1 MNITKLALKRP
12 VSAIIIVAALV
23 VFGAMAILRS
33 PLELTPDIELPML
46 ITLTTY
52 PGASPEDVEEL
63 VSKKVED
70 AVSTISGV
78 KNIQSRS
85 MENMSMVILEMEYGT
100 NMDVAHMDLQEKVNM
115 YRNTLPDDALDPMII
130 EMDVNAMPSIILS
143 ASATGDINLK
153 NFIDDEITPE
163 FEKLAGVA
171 SVQIYGGNDKYVS
184 VRLMD
189 DRLRQYGL
197 TMDSIISAVSNADFS
212 IPGGDA
218 DMGSQN
224 LAVRTGVSYD
234 SAESLRNISITLSS
248 GKVIHLSDVALV
260 SRSTKEAESLSRYN
274 GQDDVTVTIQ
284 KRQSASTLSVSKA
297 VIKQMDK
304 INKADMGVQLN
315 VIDDNSE
322 MIVNSVKAVFST
334 LLLGILLSMVVL
346 FLFFGDLKA
355 SLIVG
360 SSMPIS
366 LLVTLILMYAMG
378 FSLNIVSLGGMV
390 VGVGMMVD
398 SSIVVIESCF
408 RRSVGE
414 KQDYKQVALEGTG
427 FVASSIVASTIT
439 TVVVFLPIS
448 LMKGISGQLFR
459 QLGFTII
466 FSLTASL
473 ICALTLVPLFF
484 SIFKPQEKREAP
496 FNRFMHQV
504 EISYG
509 NLIKRILP
517 HKILVV
523 VTAVVLLVGSI
534 ALVPQINMELMPQVD
549 EGIVKVEI
557 ETRPGLQL
565 SRISEVCA
573 EIESLAASNPDVEN
587 YSVTGGGSGMN
598 SMMTG
603 NTNASLTAYLRSD
616 RKMTT
621 AEVVEAWRKKTSDM
635 LDCNITVTSSSDSMG
650 SMGSSGGIDIILEGS
665 NLDDLKAAAVQ
676 VEKVMRDN
684 EQILSVSSS
693 ATKGSPQA
701 KVKIDTMRAS
711 AKRLSPMQIAGA
723 VNSTLSGKNA
733 ATLNESGQEYDIWV
747 EYPKDRY
754 KTIND
759 LRGLILTN
767 QIGQQVPLMDVATI
781 EYSDSPQSIDRNN
794 NQYMVSVSGQP
805 TLAAKFTA
813 KEEITASVKALA
825 LPDNVEVS
833 QGDTDESMMEEF
845 QSLGFAILVAILLVF
860 MVMAMQFESP
870 KFSIMVMLC
879 VPFSLIG
886 SFGLLY
892 LCNATLSLPS
902 LMGFLTLVG
911 TVVNNGILFVDTT
924 NQYRN
929 SMNIET
935 ALITAGRTRLRPI
948 LMTTLTTVLSM
959 LPMAIGVGTSAEMM
973 RGMAVVMIG
982 GLSASTLLT
991 LLLLPTFYLMFNRS
1005 KKNEL
1010 PQPPAP
1016 DLEEAVQGFD
1026 Y

>member
-23 VFGAMAILRS
+23 IFGAMAVLRS

-78 KNIQSRS
+78 KNVQSRS
-85 MENMSMVILEMEYGT
+85 MENMSMVVLEMEYGT

-115 YRNTLPDDALDPMII
+115 YQNTLPDDANDPMII
-130 EMDVNAMPSIILS
+130 ELDVNAMPSITLS
-143 ASATGDINLK
+143 AAATGDIDLK
-153 NFIDDEITPE
+153 NFIDDKITPE
-163 FEKLAGVA
+163 FEKLTGVA
-171 SVQIYGGNDKYVS
+171 SVEIYGGNDKYVS

-234 SAESLRNISITLSS
+234 SAESLRNIPITLSS
-248 GKVIHLSDVALV
+248 GKVIHLSDVASV
-260 SRSTKEAESLSRYN
+260 SRSTKESESLSRYN
-274 GQDDVTVTIQ
+274 GQDNLTLSIQ

-297 VIKQMDK
+297 VLKQMDK
-304 INKADMGVQLN
+304 INRADMGVQLN

-427 FVASSIVASTIT
+427 FVASSIAASTIT

-484 SIFKPQEKREAP
+484 HIFKPREKREAP
-496 FNRFMHQV
+496 FNRFMHNV

-523 VTAVVLLVGSI
+523 GTAVVLLAGSI
-534 ALVPQINMELMPQVD
+534 ALVTQINMEMMPQVD

-565 SRISEVCA
+565 SRVSEICA
-573 EIESLAASNPDVEN
+573 EIESLAASNPDVES

-598 SMMTG
+598 AMMTG
-603 NTNASLTAYLRSD
+603 NTNASLSAYLRSD

-621 AEVVEAWRKKTSDM
+621 AEVVEDWQNKTRDM
-635 LDCNITVTSSSDSMG
+635 LDCNVNISSSSDAMG
-650 SMGSSGGIDIILEGS
+650 SMGSSGGIEIVLEGS
-665 NLDDLKAAAVQ
+665 DLSQLKNAAVE
-676 VEKVMRDN
+676 VEKVMRAN
-684 EQILSVSSS
+684 EQILNVSSS
-693 ATKGSPQA
+693 ATKGNPQA

-733 ATLNESGQEYDIWV
+733 ATLNEDGQEYDIWV
-747 EYPKDRY
+747 EYPRDRY

-767 QIGQQVPLMDVATI
+767 QMGQQVPLMDVATI
-781 EYSDSPQSIDRNN
+781 EYSDSPQSIDRKN
-794 NQYMVSVSGQP
+794 NQYMVTVTGQP

-813 KEEITASVKALA
+813 KNEIVAAVKALA
-825 LPDNVEVS
+825 LPDGVTVA

-845 QSLGFAILVAILLVF
+845 QSLGFAILVAVLLVF

-924 NQYRN
+924 NQYRK
-929 SMNIET
+929 SMNVET

-959 LPMAIGVGTSAEMM
+959 LPMAIGIGTSAEMM
-973 RGMAVVMIG
+973 RGMAVVIIG
-982 GLSASTLLT
+982 GLCASTILT

-1005 KKNEL
+1005 KKNAL
-1010 PQPPAP
+1010 PQPPSSG
-1016 DLEEAVQGFD
+1016 LEEAVQGLD

>member
-23 VFGAMAILRS
+23 IFGAMAVLRS

-78 KNIQSRS
+78 KNVQSRS
-85 MENMSMVILEMEYGT
+85 MENMSMVVLEMEYGT

-115 YRNTLPDDALDPMII
+115 YQNTLPDDANDPMII
-130 EMDVNAMPSIILS
+130 ELDVNAMPSITLS
-143 ASATGDINLK
+143 AAATGDIDLK
-153 NFIDDEITPE
+153 NFIDDKITPE
-163 FEKLAGVA
+163 FEKLTGVA
-171 SVQIYGGNDKYVS
+171 SVEIYGGNDKYVS

-234 SAESLRNISITLSS
+234 SAESLRNIPITLSS
-248 GKVIHLSDVALV
+248 GKVIHLSDVASV
-260 SRSTKEAESLSRYN
+260 SRSTKESESLSRYN
-274 GQDDVTVTIQ
+274 GQDNLTLSIQ

-297 VIKQMDK
+297 VLKQMDK
-304 INKADMGVQLN
+304 INRADMGVQLN

-427 FVASSIVASTIT
+427 FVASSIAASTIT

-484 SIFKPQEKREAP
+484 HIFKPREKREAP
-496 FNRFMHQV
+496 FNRFMHNV

-523 VTAVVLLVGSI
+523 GTAVVLLAGSI
-534 ALVPQINMELMPQVD
+534 ALVTQINMEMMPQVD

-565 SRISEVCA
+565 SRVSEICA
-573 EIESLAASNPDVEN
+573 EIESLAASNPDVES

-598 SMMTG
+598 AMMTG
-603 NTNASLTAYLRSD
+603 NTNASLSAYLRSD

-621 AEVVEAWRKKTSDM
+621 AEVVEDWQNKTRDM
-635 LDCNITVTSSSDSMG
+635 LDCNVNISSSSDAMG
-650 SMGSSGGIDIILEGS
+650 SMGSSGGIEIVLEGS
-665 NLDDLKAAAVQ
+665 DLSQLKNAAVE
-676 VEKVMRDN
+676 VEKVMRAN
-684 EQILSVSSS
+684 EQILNVSSS
-693 ATKGSPQA
+693 ATKGNPQA

-733 ATLNESGQEYDIWV
+733 ATLNEDGQEYDIWV
-747 EYPKDRY
+747 EYPRDRY

-767 QIGQQVPLMDVATI
+767 QMGQQVPLMDVATI
-781 EYSDSPQSIDRNN
+781 EYSDSPQSIDRKN
-794 NQYMVSVSGQP
+794 NQYMVTVTGQP

-813 KEEITASVKALA
+813 KNEIVAAVKALA
-825 LPDNVEVS
+825 LPDGVTVA

-845 QSLGFAILVAILLVF
+845 QSLGFAILVAVLLVF

-924 NQYRN
+924 NQYRK
-929 SMNIET
+929 SMNVET

-959 LPMAIGVGTSAEMM
+959 LPMAIGIGTSAEMM
-973 RGMAVVMIG
+973 RGMAVVIIG
-982 GLSASTLLT
+982 GLCASTILT

-1005 KKNEL
+1005 KKNGL
-1010 PQPPAP
+1010 PQPPSSG
-1016 DLEEAVQGFD
+1016 LEEAVQGLD

>member
-1 MNITKLALKRP
+1 MNITKLTLKRP
-12 VSAIIIVAALV
+12 VSAIIIVVALV
-23 VFGAMAILRS
+23 IFGAMAVLRS

-100 NMDVAHMDLQEKVNM
+100 NMDVAHMDLQERVNM
-115 YRNTLPDDALDPMII
+115 YRNSLPDDAQDPIII
-130 EMDVNAMPSIILS
+130 ELDVNAMPSIILS
-143 ASATGDINLK
+143 AAATGDIDLK

-171 SVQIYGGNDKYVS
+171 SVEVYGGNDRYVS

-189 DRLRQYGL
+189 DRMRQYGL
-197 TMDSIISAVSNADFS
+197 TMDSIINVVSSADFS
-212 IPGGDA
+212 IPGGNA

-234 SAESLRNISITLSS
+234 SAESLRNIPITLSS
-248 GKVIHLSDVALV
+248 GEVIHLSDVASI
-260 SRSTKEAESLSRYN
+260 SRSTKDLESLSRYD
-274 GQDDVTVTIQ
+274 GQDNVTLSIQ

-297 VIKQMDK
+297 VLKQMDEL
-304 INKADMGVQLN
+304 NRADMGVQFN
-315 VIDDNSE
+315 VINDNSE

-360 SSMPIS
+360 SSMPVS

-408 RRSVGE
+408 RRSIGE
-414 KQDYKQVALEGTG
+414 KQDYKQVALEGAG

-448 LMKGISGQLFR
+448 LMQGISGQLFR

-484 SIFKPQEKREAP
+484 NIFKPREKREAP
-496 FNRFMHQV
+496 FNRFMHHV
-504 EISYG
+504 EVSYG
-509 NLIKRILP
+509 NLIRRILP
-517 HKILVV
+517 HKVLVV
-523 VTAVVLLVGSI
+523 GTAVILLIGSF
-534 ALVPQINMELMPQVD
+534 ALVTQINMEMMPQVD
-549 EGIVKVEI
+549 EGVVKVDI

-565 SRISEVCA
+565 SRVSEICD
-573 EIESLAASNPDVEN
+573 EIEALAASNPDVEH

-603 NTNASLTAYLRSD
+603 STNASLTAYLRDD

-621 AEVVEAWRKKTSDM
+621 DEVVEDWQKKTRDM
-635 LDCNITVTSSSDSMG
+635 LDCDINVTSSSDSMG
-650 SMGSSGGIDIILEGS
+650 SMGSSGGIDIVLEGS
-665 NLDDLKAAAVQ
+665 NLDDLKTAAVQ
-676 VEKVMRDN
+676 VEKTMRDN
-684 EQILSVSSS
+684 EQILNVSSS
-693 ATKGSPQA
+693 ATKGNPQA
-701 KVKIDTMRAS
+701 KVEIDTMRAS
-711 AKRLSPMQIAGA
+711 AKRLSPLQVAGA
-723 VNSTLSGKNA
+723 VNSALSGKNA
-733 ATLNESGQEYDIWV
+733 ATLTEDGQEYDIWV

-759 LRGLILTN
+759 LTGLMLTN
-767 QIGQQVPLMDVATI
+767 QVGQQVPLMDVATI
-781 EYSDSPQSIDRNN
+781 EYSDSPQSIDRKN
-794 NQYMVSVSGQP
+794 NQYVVTVSGQP
-805 TLAAKFTA
+805 SLAAKFTA
-813 KEEITASVKALA
+813 KDEINASVQALT
-825 LPDNVEVS
+825 LPDGVTVS

-845 QSLGFAILVAILLVF
+845 QSLGFAILIAILLVF

-924 NQYRN
+924 NQYRK

-959 LPMAIGVGTSAEMM
+959 LPMAIGIGTSAEMM
-973 RGMAVVMIG
+973 RGMAVVIIG
-982 GLSASTLLT
+982 GLCASTLLT
-991 LLLLPTFYLMFNRS
+991 LLLLPTFYLIFNRG
-1005 KKNEL
+1005 KKNDL

-1016 DLEEAVQGFD
+1016 ELEEAVQGLD